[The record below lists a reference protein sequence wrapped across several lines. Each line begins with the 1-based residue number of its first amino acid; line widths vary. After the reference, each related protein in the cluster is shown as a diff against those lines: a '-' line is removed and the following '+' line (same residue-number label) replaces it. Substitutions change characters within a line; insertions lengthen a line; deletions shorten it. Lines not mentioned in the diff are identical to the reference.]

1 MRYLSWAKIFKS
13 MENTTNTTIQR
24 IEKEDIPKY
33 QFVSYD
39 VLEDK
44 AERDARQADLQ
55 KAMVLGN
62 GAQVKIAFVFQ
73 TTDGLKKVETTV
85 WAATDASIQIKG
97 GVSVPVHCIKEIR
110 FV

>member
-1 MRYLSWAKIFKS
+1 MDNSSISNKAAILVA
-13 MENTTNTTIQR
+13 
-24 IEKEDIPKY
+24 KEDIPNY

-39 VLEDK
+39 VLETK
-44 AERDARQADLQ
+44 EQRAQRKLDLE

-62 GAQVKIAFVFQ
+62 GEQVKISIHFH

-85 WAATDASIQIKG
+85 WAATDESIVLKG
-97 GVSVPVHCIKEIR
+97 GVSIPMHCVQEIR